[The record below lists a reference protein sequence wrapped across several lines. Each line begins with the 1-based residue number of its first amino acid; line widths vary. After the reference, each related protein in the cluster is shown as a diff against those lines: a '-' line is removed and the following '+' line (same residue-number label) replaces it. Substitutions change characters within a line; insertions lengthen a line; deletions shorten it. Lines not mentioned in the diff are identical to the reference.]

1 MNHYQLEQH
10 DLRAPS
16 VQLLRSQ
23 NAPLILSFLHQ
34 HFHADRHPVHSY
46 SHLRDALTHTLD
58 ELNEDQ
64 TRYSQSAEQYLK
76 QWADPDHDWIRIRSA
91 GDGEYSVELTS
102 HTERVLGW
110 VASLRPQMPLTT
122 QSRFQL
128 ILDQVND
135 IIAGSTTDVEERL
148 AQLEAERDRIDSEIA
163 AIRESGT
170 VQPRSAHE
178 LRGQFEL
185 TEEIAR
191 QLLQDFSAVQEAF
204 ADTAR
209 DVQRAQTQPGLRKG
223 EVLGD
228 VLAAENALR
237 ESDVGQS
244 FYAFWNYLQL
254 PGNQENLR
262 EQLEQLYRTEVLSGS
277 TTPNTLLRGLVNHLI
292 SAGLKV
298 ERSNRQLSEQ
308 LRRLLDEAYRAES
321 RRIREISAEIKHLA
335 MQLPDKDTIPML
347 LEMEETPQT
356 NLIMERGL
364 FSPSEHIVYD
374 VLPEDT
380 VLIDAPYIGD
390 LVDYFYVD
398 PRRLHEHIDLI
409 LEQQD
414 SVALTQLLEY
424 YPLQQGLSELVV
436 YLDIAA
442 NDPRHVIDTAQMVTV
457 FTPAAYDID
466 DYALALE
473 TPQIVFHR
481 TRRQST

>member
-1 MNHYQLEQH
+1 MNHYQLEKH

-34 HFHADRHPVHSY
+34 HFHADRTPIQIYSY
-46 SHLRDALTHTLD
+46 LRDALTHTLD

-64 TRYSQSAEQYLK
+64 PRYTQSAEQYLK

-91 GDGEYSVELTS
+91 GDGEYQVELTS

-128 ILDQVND
+128 ILDQVDD

-163 AIRESGT
+163 AIRESGV
-170 VQPRSAHE
+170 VQPRSANE
-178 LRGQFEL
+178 LRGQFKL

-237 ESDVGQS
+237 ESDVGKS
-244 FYAFWNYLQL
+244 FYQY
-254 PGNQENLR
+254 
-262 EQLEQLYRTEVLSGS
+262 
-277 TTPNTLLRGLVNHLI
+277 H
-292 SAGLKV
+292 
-298 ERSNRQLSEQ
+298 RQLSGEMV
-308 LRRLLDEAYRAES
+308 RLANANGTEAC
-321 RRIREISAEIKHLA
+321 
-335 MQLPDKDTIPML
+335 
-347 LEMEETPQT
+347 
-356 NLIMERGL
+356 
-364 FSPSEHIVYD
+364 
-374 VLPEDT
+374 
-380 VLIDAPYIGD
+380 
-390 LVDYFYVD
+390 
-398 PRRLHEHIDLI
+398 
-409 LEQQD
+409 
-414 SVALTQLLEY
+414 
-424 YPLQQGLSELVV
+424 
-436 YLDIAA
+436 
-442 NDPRHVIDTAQMVTV
+442 
-457 FTPAAYDID
+457 
-466 DYALALE
+466 
-473 TPQIVFHR
+473 
-481 TRRQST
+481 